1 MIYFI
6 DDFLPEYILKE
17 TIKDLSFQDYEE
29 IKTPGKS
36 FWIQLPSQS
45 FLNYVI
51 NRLETLEN
59 NKIENKQNNTLSE
72 FINKNKEKP
81 AKELSILVAN
91 KFPKTPKKV
100 LADDLDISRNTFYRH
115 IKK

>member
-1 MIYFI
+1 MA
-6 DDFLPEYILKE
+6 K
-17 TIKDLSFQDYEE
+17 
-29 IKTPGKS
+29 
-36 FWIQLPSQS
+36 
-45 FLNYVI
+45 
-51 NRLETLEN
+51 N

-72 FINKNKEKP
+72 FINKHKEKP

-100 LADDLDISRNTFYRH
+100 LADALDISRNTFYRH